1 MATPP
6 HQPITMAIEKLKPYK
21 DQNGTK
27 REQVEKMFD
36 RLAPTYDYV
45 NRTLSLGVD
54 RIWRQRAITH
64 LKFKGAW
71 PSRVLD
77 VATGTGDLALLAA
90 VELGAED
97 VIGIDISD
105 EMMKVA
111 QEKAEAANLESSVHF
126 QHEDCSALS
135 FPDKSFDAVISAFAL
150 RNFEN
155 IEQCLSEMRR
165 VLQADGDIVVIDL
178 CAPRRFPMK
187 QIFSVYK
194 KYIMPHMGKSVS
206 KDVSAFHY
214 LPESMESVPQGEAM
228 AALFTKAG
236 FKNVQYKY
244 LNFGMCCMYT
254 ANR

>member
-1 MATPP
+1 
-6 HQPITMAIEKLKPYK
+6 MAIEKLKPYK
-21 DQNGTK
+21 DQSGTK

-36 RLAPTYDYV
+36 HLAPKYDYV
-45 NRTLSLGVD
+45 NHTLSLGVD
-54 RIWRQRAITH
+54 RIWRQRAISY

-71 PSRVLD
+71 PARVLD

-90 VELGAED
+90 VELGTEE

-111 QEKAEAANLESSVHF
+111 KEKAEAANLDFAVKF

-135 FPDKSFDAVISAFAL
+135 FPDKSFDAVISAFAI

-155 IEQCLSEMRR
+155 IDKCLSEMRR

-187 QIFSVYK
+187 QVFSVYK
-194 KYIMPHMGKSVS
+194 KYIMPHMGKNVS
-206 KDVSAFHY
+206 NDISAFHY

-228 AALFTKAG
+228 AELFTKAG
-236 FKNVQYKY
+236 FKNVEYKY

-254 ANR
+254 ATR